1 VFSSPCFLGFFCQGA
16 QSLTLLAC
24 DVRLI
29 AKEGA
34 VLGASKKD
42 AGGGEKEGMMEVEE
56 VQS

>member
-1 VFSSPCFLGFFCQGA
+1 
-16 QSLTLLAC
+16 
-24 DVRLI
+24 LI

-34 VLGASKKD
+34 VLGASKKE